1 MRQIQKHRPS
11 SLGISPQESLPACAS
26 RAFTL
31 IELLVVI
38 AIIAI
43 LAAMLLPALAGAKRK
58 AQMAQCVSNMHQVY
72 VGCSVYAVDFADW
85 YPVWYDA
92 NEPSGHPLN
101 QIHAESYTLF
111 AVGPTASTP
120 NTLVPAATSATGFQ
134 FNNLGY
140 LYALKLIGDGKV
152 LFCPCF
158 SGNNPLGIANYSTP
172 SFMSTCGPLGPVPQ
186 GANASS
192 GLVNSTILYNPRVVN
207 AAGYQ
212 AGSPSDPATLRA
224 YQKSSQPRQLDVFA
238 TDYMAG
244 TGGMQFNPVSF
255 AHYPAKGWVV
265 MFTDGSVKFITS
277 PAALAIA
284 TAPSF
289 TTAQTLQSTVDYDN
303 IFTDLVNSR

>member
-1 MRQIQKHRPS
+1 MSKPLAGS
-11 SLGISPQESLPACAS
+11 KSGPLSEKTGLPQ
-26 RAFTL
+26 AFTL

-58 AQMAQCVSNMHQVY
+58 AQMTQCISNMHQVY
-72 VGCSVYAVDFADW
+72 VACAIYAGDFNDW

-111 AVGPTASTP
+111 AVGPSASAANIP
-120 NTLVPAATSATGFQ
+120 VPASLSASGFQ

-140 LYALKLIGDGKV
+140 LYALNLIGSGKV

-158 SGNNPLGIANYSTP
+158 SDNNSLGIANYSTP
-172 SFMSTCGPLGPVPQ
+172 SFMSTSGPLGPVPQ
-186 GANASS
+186 GSSSSS

-207 AAGYQ
+207 AAGYS
-212 AGSPSDPATLRA
+212 AGSESDPATLRS
-224 YQKSSQPRQLDVFA
+224 YQKTSQARHQDVFA
-238 TDYMAG
+238 TDYMEG
-244 TGGMQFNPVSF
+244 TGGMKFNAVSF

-265 MFTDGSVKFITS
+265 MFTDGSAKFDAC
-277 PAALAIA
+277 PAALKIA
-284 TAPSF
+284 TATTF
-289 TTAQTLQSTVDYDN
+289 TTAQTLQSTVDYDT
-303 IFTDLVNSR
+303 IFTDLVNSE